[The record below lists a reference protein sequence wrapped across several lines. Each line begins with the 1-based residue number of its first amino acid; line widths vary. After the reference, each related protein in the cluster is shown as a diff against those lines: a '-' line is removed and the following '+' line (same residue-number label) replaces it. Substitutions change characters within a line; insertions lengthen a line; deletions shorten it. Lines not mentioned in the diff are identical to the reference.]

1 MRKTFSTVWKGL
13 KLFIDNNCLTSA
25 AAMSFY
31 AFFSLIPLMI
41 LITASLGFVFGARV
55 GLLDRVIEMVRQALP
70 YLSERF
76 IGDLRG
82 LSSKWQSYGWLGLV
96 FLLYSTEMVLGA
108 TSEALTAIFGTT
120 ERYGFFRRK
129 VLNLFVL
136 LLAIIA
142 SLASVIMTAVSIMFT
157 KHTIELAGVKFL
169 ISLIDSLVFKIF
181 LPFFVMAAMVA
192 LVYKMLS
199 GPQMNLR
206 YSFYGSLLFTALW
219 ESAKHLFA
227 WYVSNFGSYN
237 KFYGSLGT
245 LMVLLLWIFYSS
257 NIFLFCACI
266 AKSAYDG
273 KDAGRE
279 NRRVWPPKSR

>member
-25 AAMSFY
+25 AAISFY
-31 AFFSLIPLMI
+31 TFFSLIPLMI
-41 LITASLGFVFGARV
+41 LITASLGFVFGTRA

-70 YLSERF
+70 YLSERL
-76 IGDLRG
+76 INDLRG
-82 LSSKWQSYGWLGLV
+82 LSDKWQSYGWLGLL

-108 TSEALTAIFGTT
+108 ASEALTAIFGTT
-120 ERYGFFRRK
+120 ERYGFLRRK

-142 SLASVIMTAVSIMFT
+142 SLFSVIMTAVSIVFT
-157 KHTIELAGVKFL
+157 RHSIELAGVKLL
-169 ISLIDSLVFKIF
+169 ISIIDSLVFKLV

-192 LVYKMLS
+192 LVYKILS
-199 GPQMNLR
+199 GPKMNLR

-219 ESAKHLFA
+219 EAAKQLFA

-257 NIFLFCACI
+257 NIFLFSACI
-266 AKSAYDG
+266 AKSAYDN
-273 KDAGRE
+273 KDARRE
-279 NRRVWPPKSR
+279 NRRVWRRKR

>member
-1 MRKTFSTVWKGL
+1 MIKTFSTVWKGL

-41 LITASLGFVFGARV
+41 LITASLGFIFGIHA
-55 GLLDRVIEMVRQALP
+55 GLLDRVIEMVRQGLP

-76 IGDLRG
+76 INDLRG
-82 LSSKWQSYGWLGLV
+82 LSDKWQSYGWLGLL
-96 FLLYSTEMVLGA
+96 FLVYSTEMVLGA

-120 ERYGFFRRK
+120 ERYGFLRRK

-142 SLASVIMTAVSIMFT
+142 SLMSLVMTAVSIVFT
-157 KHTIELAGVKFL
+157 RHNIEVAGVKLL
-169 ISLIDSLVFKIF
+169 ISLIDSLVFKLV
-181 LPFFVMAAMVA
+181 LPFFLMAGMVA
-192 LVYKMLS
+192 VVFKILS
-199 GPQMNLR
+199 GPNMNLR
-206 YSFYGSLLFTALW
+206 YSFYGSLLFTVLW
-219 ESAKHLFA
+219 ESAKQLFA

-245 LMVLLLWIFYSS
+245 LMILLLWIFYSS
-257 NIFLFCACI
+257 NIFLFSACI
-266 AKSAYDG
+266 AKSAYDN

-279 NRRVWPPKSR
+279 NRRVWRPKR

>member
-1 MRKTFSTVWKGL
+1 MIKTFSTVWKGL
-13 KLFIDNNCLTSA
+13 KLFINNNCLTSA

-41 LITASLGFVFGARV
+41 LITASIGFVFGMHA
-55 GLLDRVIEMVRQALP
+55 GLLDRVIEMVRQGLP

-76 IGDLRG
+76 INDLRG
-82 LSSKWQSYGWLGLV
+82 LSDKWQSYGWVGLL
-96 FLLYSTEMVLGA
+96 FLVYSTEMVLGA

-120 ERYGFFRRK
+120 ERYGFLRRK

-142 SLASVIMTAVSIMFT
+142 SLMSLVMTAVSIVFT
-157 KHTIELAGVKFL
+157 RHNIEVAGVKLL
-169 ISLIDSLVFKIF
+169 ISLIDSLVFKLV
-181 LPFFVMAAMVA
+181 LPFFLMAGMVA
-192 LVYKMLS
+192 VVFKILS
-199 GPQMNLR
+199 GPNMNLR
-206 YSFYGSLLFTALW
+206 YSFYGSLLFTVLW
-219 ESAKHLFA
+219 ESAKQLFA

-245 LMVLLLWIFYSS
+245 LMILLLWIFYSS
-257 NIFLFCACI
+257 NIFLFSACI
-266 AKSAYDG
+266 AKSAYDN

-279 NRRVWPPKSR
+279 NRRVWRRKR

>member
-1 MRKTFSTVWKGL
+1 MIKTFSTVWKGL
-13 KLFIDNNCLTSA
+13 KLFINNNCLTSA

-41 LITASLGFVFGARV
+41 LITASLGFIFGIHA
-55 GLLDRVIEMVRQALP
+55 GLLDRVIEMVRQGLP

-76 IGDLRG
+76 INDLRG
-82 LSSKWQSYGWLGLV
+82 LSDKWQSYGWLGLL
-96 FLLYSTEMVLGA
+96 FLVYSTEMVLGA

-120 ERYGFFRRK
+120 ERYGFLRRK

-142 SLASVIMTAVSIMFT
+142 SLMSLVMTAVSIVFT
-157 KHTIELAGVKFL
+157 RHNIEVAGVKLL
-169 ISLIDSLVFKIF
+169 ISLIDSLVFKLV
-181 LPFFVMAAMVA
+181 LPFFLMAGMVA
-192 LVYKMLS
+192 VVFKILS
-199 GPQMNLR
+199 GPNMTLR
-206 YSFYGSLLFTALW
+206 YSFYGSLLFTVLW
-219 ESAKHLFA
+219 ESAKQLFA

-245 LMVLLLWIFYSS
+245 LMILLLWIFYSS
-257 NIFLFCACI
+257 NIFLFSACI
-266 AKSAYDG
+266 AKSAYDN

-279 NRRVWPPKSR
+279 NRRVWRPKR